1 MLARGAGKPVM
12 AQEFG
17 ASSAQFTPERIARY
31 YNTMMYS
38 ALGCG
43 AHGLVAWCFTDAD
56 EATWARV
63 PYLRSPHETQFGVT
77 DAHKRDRPAGEEM
90 RKLSR
95 VLTQMEFEGLDL
107 PPLQAGI
114 IVPHEF
120 SHGPDHSRYGIGE
133 PNLSLYV
140 SAEEAWTEKRERR
153 SGVTLPVSSWLSA
166 FVLAR
171 QAHLEVGFPREYDS
185 WEDVPLILMPSP
197 LTSTSLSFN
206 HVHTT
211 FWRRAQRYVEAG
223 GTLYASLSGDAAI
236 PEMQDLFGASLE
248 DRIVPRDGV
257 EIEMVRDFHGLERGQ
272 RFRYQAALSP
282 ADAGYLL
289 HVTGGEIIAVDQE
302 GNPALVAHSLDRG
315 RTLVSAYPVEHYLAQ
330 TPAAFD
336 GRESTWTLYRAL
348 KKYAGLGSPFDCDDP
363 RVELSLLPRSSEGY
377 LVVVNH
383 GLEPIR
389 AWISSALSLEE
400 VRELAPGG
408 AKGVAH
414 SADGWEVEL
423 QGFCGTVFHW
433 RAKDSD

>member
-1 MLARGAGKPVM
+1 
-12 AQEFG
+12 
-17 ASSAQFTPERIARY
+17 
-31 YNTMMYS
+31 
-38 ALGCG
+38 
-43 AHGLVAWCFTDAD
+43 
-56 EATWARV
+56 
-63 PYLRSPHETQFGVT
+63 
-77 DAHKRDRPAGEEM
+77 
-90 RKLSR
+90 
-95 VLTQMEFEGLDL
+95 
-107 PPLQAGI
+107 
-114 IVPHEF
+114 
-120 SHGPDHSRYGIGE
+120 
-133 PNLSLYV
+133 
-140 SAEEAWTEKRERR
+140 
-153 SGVTLPVSSWLSA
+153 
-166 FVLAR
+166 
-171 QAHLEVGFPREYDS
+171 
-185 WEDVPLILMPSP
+185 VPLILMPSP

-257 EIEMVRDFHGLERGQ
+257 EIEIVSDFHGLESGQ

-348 KKYAGLGSPFDCDDP
+348 KKYAGLRSPFDCDDP

-414 SADGWEVEL
+414 SADGWEVDLE
-423 QGFCGTVFHW
+423 GFCGTVFHW